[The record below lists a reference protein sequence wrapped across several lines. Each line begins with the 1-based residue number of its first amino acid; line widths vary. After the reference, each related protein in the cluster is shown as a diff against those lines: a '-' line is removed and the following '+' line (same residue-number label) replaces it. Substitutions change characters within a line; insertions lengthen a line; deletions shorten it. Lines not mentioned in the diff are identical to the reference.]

1 MRFLPIALA
10 LAATIRLHGSEVT
23 FTSGATHV
31 PLIELFT
38 SEGCSSCPPAEQWLG
53 DRVSDAGLWHA
64 FVPVSWH
71 VDYWN
76 RLGWPDRFSSREFT
90 QRQYDYVTAWH
101 GDSVYT
107 PCFVRDGKEWRSRTA
122 EIVPSAGQRVGALT
136 VQYDGRSAR
145 GEFKPDPSS
154 GAVPLELH
162 VVLLG
167 GGIASKVTAGENGG
181 RTLQHDFVA
190 LALASGELGANLA
203 LPRKSWPGVTRYAL
217 AAWITRPGDLVPIQA
232 VGGWLQ

>member
-1 MRFLPIALA
+1 MRFLPIAFA
-10 LAATIRLHGSEVT
+10 LVAAIPLHGSVVT
-23 FTSGATHV
+23 FASGATHV
-31 PLIELFT
+31 QLIELFT
-38 SEGCSSCPPAEQWLG
+38 SEGCSSCPPAEQWLSE
-53 DRVSDAGLWHA
+53 RVSDAGLWRT

-107 PCFVRDGKEWRSRTA
+107 PCFVRDGTEWRSR
-122 EIVPSAGQRVGALT
+122 SAQALVARGEPVGVLT

-145 GEFKPDPSS
+145 GEFRPGISS
-154 GAVPLELH
+154 GTVPLELH

-190 LALASGELGANLA
+190 LALASGELRSNLVV
-203 LPRKSWPGVTRYAL
+203 PRKSFPGVTRYAI
-217 AAWITRPGDLVPIQA
+217 AAWITRKGDVVPIQA
-232 VGGWLQ
+232 IGGWLD